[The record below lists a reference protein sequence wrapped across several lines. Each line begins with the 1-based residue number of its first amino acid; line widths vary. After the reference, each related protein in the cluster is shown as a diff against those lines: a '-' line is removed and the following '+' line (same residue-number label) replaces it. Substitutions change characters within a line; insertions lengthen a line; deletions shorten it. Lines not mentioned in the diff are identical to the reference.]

1 MSNQIE
7 RTASAADPQASLGAP
22 WIQVWVE
29 AGREGQ
35 VFTYANPGLLELASG
50 DLVRVPLRG
59 RRHVGL
65 VVETCQERPEGL
77 ESLTLLAIEALHQRA
92 AVDGQWHGLI
102 EDVARDCHT
111 SLFRTLKSVL
121 PPGWLGQR
129 SAKAPAAPRRRVWVA
144 LGGAAA
150 KASSGSNQDGEPATA
165 TANPVLGVNPGDP
178 GVIESL
184 SAGDGFAGA
193 ADEELGAEQ
202 VESEQ
207 PAPFA
212 SPGEPA
218 GLALPSKQQ
227 ALLEQL
233 GRCGGGVWQAEL
245 LARGGFSRSV
255 LEGLER
261 RGLVTRQLLVPQAG
275 DGGAA
280 DSLELA
286 PPQTLTQAQA
296 AALEQ
301 IRQAQAGESLLLWG
315 VTGAGKTE
323 VYLQAAADCLAA
335 GQGVL
340 LLTPEIGL
348 VPQLLD
354 RCRQRFGAAV
364 AEFHSGCSERQRI
377 DTWRRAL
384 GAAAEPLLVVGTRSA
399 VFLPISSLGLIVLD
413 EEHDN
418 SYKQDSPMP
427 CYHAREVARH
437 RARRS
442 GAKLVLGSATP
453 SLETWQTCQ
462 GPAATTQLLRL
473 PERIG
478 GRPLPPVRLVDMR
491 LELEDG
497 HRRLISRPLM
507 QRLASLAER
516 GEQAVLLV
524 PRRGHS
530 SFLSCRSCGEVV
542 LCPHCDVALTVHG
555 RSDGPQWLRCHW
567 CDHRADL
574 GDRCSHCGSTAFKP
588 FGAGTQRV
596 MEQLDKELDGLRLL
610 RFDRDTTRGRDG
622 HRRLLERFA
631 AGEADVLVGTQMLA
645 KGMDLPA
652 VTLAAVL
659 AADGLLHR
667 PDLRAG
673 EQSLQLLLQLAGRAG
688 RGDRPGEVL
697 VQTYCPDHPVIRHL
711 VDGRYEAFLAEEL
724 ALRRSAQLVPFS
736 RACLLRLAG
745 PSASGT
751 ATAAAS
757 LAERIRSQVQASGW
771 LLIGPAPAP
780 VARVAGRSRW
790 QLLLHGPA
798 GTDLPLPAEAVL
810 REGLARD
817 VSLSIDPDPLE
828 L

>member
-1 MSNQIE
+1 MPIE
-7 RTASAADPQASLGAP
+7 ADRPKAADGPVASPGDA
-22 WIQVWVE
+22 WVQVWVE

-35 VFTYANPGLLELASG
+35 VFTYANPDGLALASG

-65 VVETCQERPEGL
+65 VVETLQGRPEGL
-77 ESLTLLAIEALHQRA
+77 EGVTLVSVEALHQRA

-111 SLFRTLKSVL
+111 SLFRTLKSAL

-129 SAKAPAAPRRRVWVA
+129 PAKAAAAPRSRVWVA
-144 LGGAAA
+144 LAAEA
-150 KASSGSNQDGEPATA
+150 AT
-165 TANPVLGVNPGDP
+165 PGTT
-178 GVIESL
+178 GLCL
-184 SAGDGFAGA
+184 SA
-193 ADEELGAEQ
+193 
-202 VESEQ
+202 
-207 PAPFA
+207 
-212 SPGEPA
+212 
-218 GLALPSKQQ
+218 KQQ
-227 ALLEQL
+227 ALVDQL
-233 GRCGGGVWQAEL
+233 ASQGGGAWQAEL
-245 LARGGFSRSV
+245 LASGGWSRSV
-255 LEGLER
+255 LDGLER
-261 RGLVTRQLLVPQAG
+261 RGLVRKEARVPQAS
-275 DGGAA
+275 DGPQGPPRL
-280 DSLELA
+280 DLA
-286 PPQTLTQAQA
+286 PSQTLTGAQA
-296 AALEQ
+296 AALGQ
-301 IRQAQAGESLLLWG
+301 IRRAAGGQGLLLWG

-354 RCRQRFGAAV
+354 RCRNRFGAAV
-364 AEFHSGCSERQRI
+364 AEFHSGCSEGQRI
-377 DTWRRAL
+377 DTWRRCLEAD
-384 GAAAEPLLVVGTRSA
+384 GAPLLVVGTRSA
-399 VFLPISSLGLIVLD
+399 VFLPIGNLGLIVLD
-413 EEHDN
+413 EEHDS

-427 CYHAREVARH
+427 CYHARDVARH

-442 GAKLVLGSATP
+442 GARLVLGSATP

-462 GPAATTQLLRL
+462 GPSATTELLRL

-478 GRPLPPVRLVDMR
+478 GRSLPPVRLVDMR

-507 QRLASLAER
+507 QRLGSLAER

-542 LCPHCDVALTVHG
+542 LCPNCDVALTVHG

-567 CDHRADL
+567 CDHRAEI
-574 GDRCSHCGSTAFKP
+574 GERCSHCGSTAFKP

-596 MEQLDKELDGLRLL
+596 MEQLEKELEGLRLL

-724 ALRRSAQLVPFS
+724 ALRRSAKLVPFS

-757 LAERIRSQVQASGW
+757 LAERIRGQVQSSGW
-771 LLIGPAPAP
+771 LLVGPAPAP
-780 VARVAGRSRW
+780 IARVAGRSRW

-798 GTDLPLPAEAVL
+798 GSELPLPAEALL